1 VFAVSLI
8 AVKCGMLMLIH
19 SELVFVFDL
28 GIHIAKIRGVYGLPP
43 TKGGGCVKSL
53 PILLLLLFA
62 VSVLG
67 LTPVALNFPSSEATY
82 TYYEEYF
89 LFFNSSAGFKDL
101 DFVIMNSIDSLLFMG
116 PNYTTT
122 LITPIGVN
130 ALTRDRD
137 VRRELEEIL
146 DSSTIRVSS
155 GNVMTI
161 KNNHIPSYVW
171 LKYPHNGEE
180 KWLLLSLFLVENG
193 FAEYEECK
201 TLQDPVSD
209 LLIEAQARAE
219 ERLAGQGKKLASA
232 REKSDSPQEPRGKSF
247 IYSPAGS
254 SDVYSV
260 DPSKYE
266 TLNLLELFAALEG
279 EHIKPKSNTQV
290 SPQIPSYR
298 PEEVIV
304 YVITSELIT
313 NKANIRYHE
322 KDCPSLVL
330 MKPSLSQL
338 WLSTALS
345 EGCIPCP
352 ICDPPIVDT
361 KSSEVIFDSHTVYI
375 TSDLKYHRATCP
387 LLEAKEKTPTRL
399 IIAQSYGYKPCS
411 ICNPPK

>member
-1 VFAVSLI
+1 
-8 AVKCGMLMLIH
+8 
-19 SELVFVFDL
+19 
-28 GIHIAKIRGVYGLPP
+28 
-43 TKGGGCVKSL
+43 
-53 PILLLLLFA
+53 
-62 VSVLG
+62 
-67 LTPVALNFPSSEATY
+67 
-82 TYYEEYF
+82 
-89 LFFNSSAGFKDL
+89 
-101 DFVIMNSIDSLLFMG
+101 
-116 PNYTTT
+116 
-122 LITPIGVN
+122 
-130 ALTRDRD
+130 
-137 VRRELEEIL
+137 
-146 DSSTIRVSS
+146 
-155 GNVMTI
+155 MTI

-219 ERLAGQGKKLASA
+219 ERLAGQWKKLASA
-232 REKSDSPQEPRGKSF
+232 REKSESPQEPRGKSF